1 MNNSFAENITMLRNK
16 RGISQKAAAQKLG
29 ISQGLLSHYE
39 KGVRECGLDFV
50 IKAAE
55 FYSVSCGYLLGV
67 ETDSDEKQISQNKLS
82 KKGNRVVNGVLTVNE
97 VAGKIGGETLCNKV
111 NDMMSI
117 YVYNTLRMLDKD
129 GEIDAFE
136 TELSK
141 SIINSSAIVQ
151 NSIAKI
157 SNMELTPIPK
167 DFELHKDT
175 EKLIKNVEQRIEM

>member
-1 MNNSFAENITMLRNK
+1 
-16 RGISQKAAAQKLG
+16 
-29 ISQGLLSHYE
+29 
-39 KGVRECGLDFV
+39 
-50 IKAAE
+50 
-55 FYSVSCGYLLGV
+55 
-67 ETDSDEKQISQNKLS
+67 
-82 KKGNRVVNGVLTVNE
+82 
-97 VAGKIGGETLCNKV
+97 
-111 NDMMSI
+111 
-117 YVYNTLRMLDKD
+117 MLDKD